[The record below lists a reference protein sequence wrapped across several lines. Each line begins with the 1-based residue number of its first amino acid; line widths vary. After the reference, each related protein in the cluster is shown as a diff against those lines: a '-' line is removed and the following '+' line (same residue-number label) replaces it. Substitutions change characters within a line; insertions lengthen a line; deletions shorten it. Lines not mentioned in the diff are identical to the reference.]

1 MAADTKTDDIKEY
14 YLGKLREAEKNA
26 STATALE
33 ERNKWRKIAL
43 GYEMLAG
50 MPGVPREAERSSRL

>member
-1 MAADTKTDDIKEY
+1 MASEPKTQEIKEY

-26 STATALE
+26 SAATALE

-50 MPGVPREAERSSRL
+50 MPATSGEAEAR

>member
-1 MAADTKTDDIKEY
+1 MAADTRTEEIKEY
-14 YLGKLREAEKNA
+14 YLGKLREAEQNA
-26 STATALE
+26 STATVLE

-50 MPGVPREAERSSRL
+50 CPASLATESGTR

>member
-1 MAADTKTDDIKEY
+1 MASESKSEDIKEY

-26 STATALE
+26 SSATGLE
-33 ERNKWRKIAL
+33 ERKKWRKIAM

-50 MPGVPREAERSSRL
+50 VPGAAREAEAR